1 MEAAKPTENK
11 TDAMNDSIIA
21 FKAHKQL
28 KRFLGR
34 FSPHFHK
41 PTVQFIGQA
50 LYGIQASGDVKL
62 ASWVRMLDEGI
73 SAKKVE
79 DRLSRNL
86 SLEGM
91 DRKIQQIVMDDSR
104 GFVKKDTLIVIDPTD
119 ICKENARKM
128 QYLYKV
134 RDGSRSKE
142 NGDPLLVNGYTGCM
156 AIACNSGNRRIV
168 PLHFSL
174 WSTIAPDY
182 HSENTELGHILD
194 QIRSVHGTNGIYVY
208 DRGGDNIELFR
219 YFARHGLDFIVR
231 LKRRNLVSWKGIWD
245 SETLAAQVTMSHRA
259 TVRFDS
265 HGRETKVPIQFGA
278 IPVELPD
285 IPDVPLHLVVVKG
298 FGTHP
303 MILLTSLAKE
313 STYKSLWQVVE
324 GYLSRWRVEDT
335 IRYIKQAYNL
345 EDVRLMKYTKLKN
358 MAALVLAVS
367 YFAAAWLGHNVKA
380 EILVEH
386 LTRMSRQICETP
398 DFHYY
403 ALAAGLK
410 MAFMRHGRWSRVT
423 DDWKSPQLELKL
435 AWG

>member
-1 MEAAKPTENK
+1 
-11 TDAMNDSIIA
+11 MNDSIIA

-34 FSPHFHK
+34 FSPHFHT

-245 SETLAAQVTMSHRA
+245 SETLAAQVTMSH
-259 TVRFDS
+259 
-265 HGRETKVPIQFGA
+265 
-278 IPVELPD
+278 
-285 IPDVPLHLVVVKG
+285 
-298 FGTHP
+298 
-303 MILLTSLAKE
+303 
-313 STYKSLWQVVE
+313 
-324 GYLSRWRVEDT
+324 
-335 IRYIKQAYNL
+335 L

-423 DDWKSPQLELKL
+423 DDWTSPQLELKL
-435 AWG
+435 DWG